1 MTESRTPP
9 KFVPTLTEVAAQ
21 EMEPV
26 FDDSLMPPAPSG
38 QASAP
43 TQLET
48 ESRTESFPAS
58 EPAPIEVFRLRRG
71 LDSAALETMPSDAEI
86 ASLPTSSGWAQA
98 LPENAAVPM
107 ATAEELDPKQFQVDT
122 DQLPDL
128 PPPVVLPEPIA
139 PIAPITS
146 IAPVTPV
153 VSHTPAAVEQGV
165 RAPALNVAPVEGAS
179 SDAAMQAATAS
190 LVASAAATAQA
201 LEEAITRRVLRRVQE
216 TLDERLT
223 SAVLKVVEQQTAL
236 LQSSLQLEIDTSI
249 RDAVAAA
256 VQQVLRAESAEQ
268 AASSAGQKD
277 LLK

>member
-1 MTESRTPP
+1 MTEPRTPP

-26 FDDSLMPPAPSG
+26 FDDSLMPT
-38 QASAP
+38 SAP
-43 TQLET
+43 AVQAPVPTPAALESHA
-48 ESRTESFPAS
+48 EPFLAS
-58 EPAPIEVFRLRRG
+58 EPPSIDVFRLRRG
-71 LDSAALETMPSDAEI
+71 LDNVALESMPSDAEI
-86 ASLPTSSGWAQA
+86 ASLPTNSGWAQPLPESTA
-98 LPENAAVPM
+98 LPLAA
-107 ATAEELDPKQFQVDT
+107 AEELDPRQFQVDT
-122 DQLPDL
+122 EQLAAAA
-128 PPPVVLPEPIA
+128 PPVVLPAVLA
-139 PIAPITS
+139 PQVQAPEQGMQ
-146 IAPVTPV
+146 
-153 VSHTPAAVEQGV
+153 TPA
-165 RAPALNVAPVEGAS
+165 LHVAPVEGAS
-179 SDAAMQAATAS
+179 NDAAMQAATAS

-249 RDAVAAA
+249 REAVATA

-268 AASSAGQKD
+268 SASSSGAGAGRKD

>member
-1 MTESRTPP
+1 MTEPRTPP

-26 FDDSLMPPAPSG
+26 FDDSLMPT
-38 QASAP
+38 SAP
-43 TQLET
+43 AVQPPAALESHA
-48 ESRTESFPAS
+48 EPFQAS
-58 EPAPIEVFRLRRG
+58 EPPPIDVFRLRRG
-71 LDSAALETMPSDAEI
+71 LDNVALESMPSDAEI
-86 ASLPTSSGWAQA
+86 ASLPTNSGWAQPLPESTA
-98 LPENAAVPM
+98 LPLAA
-107 ATAEELDPKQFQVDT
+107 AEELDPRQFQVDT
-122 DQLPDL
+122 EQLAAAA
-128 PPPVVLPEPIA
+128 PPVVLPAVLA
-139 PIAPITS
+139 PQVQAPEQGMQ
-146 IAPVTPV
+146 
-153 VSHTPAAVEQGV
+153 TPA
-165 RAPALNVAPVEGAS
+165 LHVAPVEGAS
-179 SDAAMQAATAS
+179 NDAAMQAATAS

-249 RDAVAAA
+249 REAVATA

-268 AASSAGQKD
+268 SASSSGAGAGRKD

>member
-1 MTESRTPP
+1 MTEPRTPP

-26 FDDSLMPPAPSG
+26 FDDSLMPPAPS
-38 QASAP
+38 APSAAP
-43 TQLET
+43 VQPQT
-48 ESRTESFPAS
+48 ESRDELFPAS
-58 EPAPIEVFRLRRG
+58 EPPPIEVFRLRRG
-71 LDSAALETMPSDAEI
+71 LDSAALEAMPSDDEI

-98 LPENAAVPM
+98 LPESAAVPM
-107 ATAEELDPKQFQVDT
+107 AAAEELDPKQFQVDT
-122 DQLPDL
+122 EQLPAT
-128 PPPVVLPEPIA
+128 PPPVVLREPTA
-139 PIAPITS
+139 ALAAQ
-146 IAPVTPV
+146 APVAPEQGA
-153 VSHTPAAVEQGV
+153 HTPALQ
-165 RAPALNVAPVEGAS
+165 VAPVEGAS
-179 SDAAMQAATAS
+179 NDAAMQAATAS

-201 LEEAITRRVLRRVQE
+201 LEDAITRRVLRRVQE